1 MPIYKALEIEL
12 GVHLIQYASILKIM
26 HQKTDINDWHQ
37 ASLQD
42 DCRPHMNPKI
52 QQNINPE
59 ICAAL
64 GFGEV
69 TNTGWVDT
77 ALLVDEFT
85 TYMKSKEKLKQVT
98 FEANDLQIDDNC
110 VRYRDIKAK
119 HIVFTQ
125 GVGVLT
131 HNPWFSQVPLHQTKG
146 ELMIIESKNL
156 QEKSIIKGGVF
167 MIPLGNHRCRVG
179 STYNRKDQ
187 KKEPTKKAQ
196 LTLQKQLDKM
206 IQVPYH
212 VVSQSAGFRPTIP
225 DTIPVIAVLP
235 QFSQLAICNGMS
247 SRGLLQVPFC
257 ARSIYDYIQKGA
269 PIPSE
274 INLHMFK

>member
-1 MPIYKALEIEL
+1 
-12 GVHLIQYASILKIM
+12 
-26 HQKTDINDWHQ
+26 
-37 ASLQD
+37 
-42 DCRPHMNPKI
+42 
-52 QQNINPE
+52 
-59 ICAAL
+59 
-64 GFGEV
+64 
-69 TNTGWVDT
+69 
-77 ALLVDEFT
+77 
-85 TYMKSKEKLKQVT
+85 
-98 FEANDLQIDDNC
+98 
-110 VRYRDIKAK
+110 
-119 HIVFTQ
+119 
-125 GVGVLT
+125 
-131 HNPWFSQVPLHQTKG
+131 
-146 ELMIIESKNL
+146 
-156 QEKSIIKGGVF
+156 